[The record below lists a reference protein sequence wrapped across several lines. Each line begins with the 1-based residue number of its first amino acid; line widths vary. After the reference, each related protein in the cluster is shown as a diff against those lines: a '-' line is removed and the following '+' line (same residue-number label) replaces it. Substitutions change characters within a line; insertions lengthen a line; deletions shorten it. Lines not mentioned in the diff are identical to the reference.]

1 MSISLKKRDDK
12 RMYPG
17 LVSLKSPKSMIS
29 ETYRV
34 LRTNMGFAGIEQPF
48 KTVLVTSALAM
59 EGKSTTVANLAVVT
73 AQAGH
78 KVILVDCDLRR
89 PCLHK
94 MLEITNDMGFTNCIM
109 SEIEP
114 ERVARSSSIPNLQV
128 LTSGPIP
135 PNPAEVLNSVRTRNM
150 WTYLKQRYEYVFI
163 DSPPLLSVTD
173 ATIIAAQVDAS
184 ILVVRAGKTRNEAA
198 VQAKDRLQQANARII
213 GVVLNQTK
221 PNGQDN
227 YYYYS

>member
-1 MSISLKKRDDK
+1 MSIILKKRDDNN
-12 RMYPG
+12 MDPG

-94 MLEITNDMGFTNCIM
+94 IFEIANDMGFTNCIM
-109 SEIEP
+109 SEIDP
-114 ERVARSSSIPNLQV
+114 ERATRSSSIPNFQV

-150 WTYLKQRYEYVFI
+150 WAYLKERYDYVFI

-184 ILVVRAGKTRNEAA
+184 LLVVLAGKTRNEVA
-198 VQAKDRLQQANARII
+198 VQAKDRLLQANARII
-213 GVVLNQTK
+213 GVVLNQAK
-221 PNGQDN
+221 PNGQD
-227 YYYYS
+227 YYYYY